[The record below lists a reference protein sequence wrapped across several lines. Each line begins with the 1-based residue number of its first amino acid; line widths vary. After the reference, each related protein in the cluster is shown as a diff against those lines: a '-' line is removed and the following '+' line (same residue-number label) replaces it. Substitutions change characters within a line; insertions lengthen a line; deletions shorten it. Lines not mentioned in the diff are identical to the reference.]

1 MNPTCRAGSGVAL
14 VVVLTLVDSA
24 CYMLIERR
32 SFLDARAMTVITI
45 ATVGYEEVKPLDTAG
60 RLFTIAIIFVG
71 AARPITS
78 SSRSPT
84 SWLGASSGRVF
95 ACPTKKLSSPLPARR
110 DDRPVR

>member
-32 SFLDARAMTVITI
+32 SFLDARAMTVISI

-60 RLFTIAIIFVG
+60 RLFTTAAIGFSIVVAIFG
-71 AARPITS
+71 A
-78 SSRSPT
+78 
-84 SWLGASSGRVF
+84 
-95 ACPTKKLSSPLPARR
+95 LSVHQTWAARR
-110 DDRPVR
+110 DAACAQM